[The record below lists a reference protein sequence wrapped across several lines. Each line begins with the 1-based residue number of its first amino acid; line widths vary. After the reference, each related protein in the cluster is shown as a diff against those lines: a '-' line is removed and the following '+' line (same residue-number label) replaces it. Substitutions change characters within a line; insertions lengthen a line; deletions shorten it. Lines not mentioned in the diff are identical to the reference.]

1 MTEGQQQSER
11 KVYRML
17 VRAAVMS
24 GLDPV
29 ALIKRQEAERKM
41 FRLSLDTIRNEFTRD
56 KVREADIL
64 IFPGNNTP
72 GNINL
77 IN

>member
-11 KVYRML
+11 KVYKML

-29 ALIKRQEAERKM
+29 ALIKRQEAELKM
-41 FRLSLDTIRNEFTRD
+41 FRLSLDKIRNEFTRQSQ
-56 KVREADIL
+56 R
-64 IFPGNNTP
+64 G
-72 GNINL
+72 
-77 IN
+77 